1 MFDPSFTAT
10 PRRRTAFTAAARRL
24 LGAVALLAPLLATPL
39 CQAGPVSDLVPFSGE
54 GNLSVFD
61 ASAGTGGWAGSLT
74 QTEPPAVAS
83 PLSLVEV
90 VLFTLDASTHTLSGH
105 FEFTST
111 DLLSTLYGDLSG
123 TYTATGDDFLATG
136 GQLALDYSVLGGTGD
151 FSNAS
156 GYGLA
161 FLNFDPA
168 GAFNNYSSSGVLVLA
183 VPEPGSLA
191 LLAAAL
197 LAGALVQRRRRL
209 PAG

>member
-1 MFDPSFTAT
+1 MSEQSFTAT
-10 PRRRTAFTAAARRL
+10 PRRRASLTATARRL

-39 CQAGPVSDLVPFSGE
+39 CQAGPVGDFVPFSGE
-54 GNLSVFD
+54 GNLAVFD
-61 ASAGTGGWAGSLT
+61 AGAGTGGWTGSLT
-74 QTEPPAVAS
+74 QIEPPAVARA
-83 PLSLVEV
+83 LSLVEV

-123 TYTATGDDFLATG
+123 SYVDDDFLTTG
-136 GQLALDYSVLGGTGD
+136 GQLALDYSVLGGTGG
-151 FSNAS
+151 FTNAS

-168 GAFNNYSSSGVLVLA
+168 GTFNNYSSSGVLVLA

-197 LAGALVQRRRRL
+197 LAGALVQRRRRQ